1 MFERLILNKYTFI
14 AAITLILIGGGYAGY
29 KHQLKKAG
37 EAARQAQEEK
47 QIAAYN
53 ADLAK
58 SLNTSRELAQE
69 LQQKVEDLENEKANI
84 KRQRDF
90 ALGELRKRPT
100 REQAKERAS
109 SNPTSAPKTCT
120 GAELPREDAEFLT
133 REATRA
139 DQLRIELES
148 CYKQYDFVKDSID
161 RFREENQ

>member
-1 MFERLILNKYTFI
+1 MPSEP
-14 AAITLILIGGGYAGY
+14 AITKGSESWNPVSVKGNGNEPQTCI
-29 KHQLKKAG
+29 QLC
-37 EAARQAQEEK
+37 
-47 QIAAYN
+47 
-53 ADLAK
+53 
-58 SLNTSRELAQE
+58 TSRELAQE

-133 REATRA
+133 GEAANAELIAKERDFYYERYEQSRLRLEALERE
-139 DQLRIELES
+139 L
-148 CYKQYDFVKDSID
+148 
-161 RFREENQ
+161 N

>member
-14 AAITLILIGGGYAGY
+14 AAITIILIGGGYAGY
-29 KHQLKKAG
+29 RHQLKKAG

-58 SLNTSRELAQE
+58 SLNTSKELAQE

-109 SNPTSAPKTCT
+109 SDPTSAPKTCT

-133 REATRA
+133 GEAANAELIKQERDFYYEHYEQSRVRLEALARE
-139 DQLRIELES
+139 L
-148 CYKQYDFVKDSID
+148 
-161 RFREENQ
+161 N

>member
-58 SLNTSRELAQE
+58 SLNTSRKLAQE

-109 SNPTSAPKTCT
+109 SDPTSAPKTCT
-120 GAELPREDAEFLT
+120 GAELPREDAEFLIG
-133 REATRA
+133 EAARA
-139 DQLRIELES
+139 SAVVAERDYYYSAYKSVVDKLKELNG
-148 CYKQYDFVKDSID
+148 KD
-161 RFREENQ
+161 